1 MLPPF
6 RNEPYWDF
14 SIEKNRKEMENALKK
29 VKDEFEK
36 EYPLIINGKKIF
48 KEKKFKS
55 INPSNPKEV
64 LGYFPKADKEDIDK
78 AIEAGWQVFSIFS
91 SLPKEERASILLRVA
106 NIMRKRRF
114 ELDATIILEVGKNW
128 LEADADVCEAIDF
141 LEFYAREILRYQGEH
156 ELIPLPGEMNEIR
169 YIPLGVGAVIPPW
182 NFPLAIL
189 TGMTSAA
196 IVCGNPVILK
206 PASDSPLIGYK
217 FCEIM
222 MEAGIPD
229 GVLNFVTGSGGEIGD
244 YLVSHPKIRFI
255 AFTGSKDV
263 GLRINELAS
272 KINKGQI
279 WIKRV
284 IAEMGG
290 KDAIIIDNEIEELWE
305 DALNGV
311 LASAYGFQGQKCSA
325 CSRLIL
331 HKDIYE
337 KFLQDLKEKV
347 KNIKIGNPEKY
358 ENYLGPVINENAYNK
373 ILNYIEIGKK
383 EGKLFYGGNGLKEE
397 LGGYFIEPTIFIDIS
412 YDARIAQEEIFGPV
426 LSVIKASDF
435 EEALYFA
442 NATEY
447 GLTGSIYTK
456 NRFKIKEGKDKFFVG
471 NLYINRKCTGAL
483 VGVHP
488 FGGFNMSGTD
498 SKAGGFDYLLLFLQ
512 AKAISEK
519 L

>member
-6 RNEPYWDF
+6 RNETYLDF
-14 SIEKNRKEMENALKK
+14 SIEKNKKEMENALKK
-29 VKDEFEK
+29 VKEK
-36 EYPLIINGKKIF
+36 LAQEYPLIINGKRIF
-48 KEKKFKS
+48 KKEKFKS
-55 INPSNPKEV
+55 INPANPDEI
-64 LGYFPKADKEDIDK
+64 LGFFSKAEKEDIDK
-78 AIEAGWQVFSIFS
+78 AIESGWQVFEKFS
-91 SLPKEERASILLRVA
+91 SLPKEERASILLRAA
-106 NIMRKRRF
+106 NIMRRKRL
-114 ELDATIILEVGKNW
+114 ELVATIILEVGKNW

-141 LEFYAREILRYQGEH
+141 LEFYAREILRYQGEQ
-156 ELIPLPGEMNEIR
+156 ELTPLAGELNELR
-169 YIPLGVGAVIPPW
+169 YLPLGVGAVIPPW

-196 IVCGNPVILK
+196 LVCGNPVVLK
-206 PASDSPLIGYK
+206 PASDAPLIAYK

-222 MEAGIPD
+222 MEAGLPE
-229 GVLNFVTGSGGEIGD
+229 GVLNLITGSGGEIGD
-244 YLVSHPKIRFI
+244 YLVSHPRIRFI

-272 KINKGQI
+272 KIQKGQI

-290 KDAIIIDNEIEELWE
+290 KDAIIVDNEIDELWE
-305 DALNGV
+305 EALNGV

-337 KFLQDLKEKV
+337 RFLEDLKEKV
-347 KNIKIGNPEKY
+347 KNIKIGPPEKY

-373 ILNYIEIGKK
+373 ILNYMEIGKK
-383 EGKLFYGGNGLKEE
+383 EGKLFYGGKGLKAE
-397 LGGYFIEPTIFIDIS
+397 LFGYFIEPTIFIDVP
-412 YDARIAQEEIFGPV
+412 YDAKIAQEEIFGPV
-426 LSVIKASDF
+426 LSVIKANSF
-435 EEALYFA
+435 EEALHFA

-447 GLTGSIYTK
+447 GLTGSLYTK
-456 NRFKIKEGKDKFFVG
+456 NRYKIKEAKDKFFVG

-498 SKAGGFDYLLLFLQ
+498 SKAGGRDYLLLFLQ
-512 AKAISEK
+512 AKSISEK

>member
-6 RNEPYWDF
+6 KNEAYLDF
-14 SIEKNRKEMENALKK
+14 SIEKNKKEMEEALKK
-29 VKDEFEK
+29 VKREASK
-36 EYPLIINGKKIF
+36 EYPLIINGKKVF
-48 KEKKFKS
+48 KKEKFKS
-55 INPSNPKEV
+55 INPAHPDEI
-64 LGYFPKADKEDIDK
+64 LGFFSKAEKEDIDK
-78 AIEAGWQVFSIFS
+78 AIESGLKVFEKFS
-91 SLPKEERASILLRVA
+91 SLPKEERASILLRAA
-106 NIMRKRRF
+106 NIMRRKRL
-114 ELDATIILEVGKNW
+114 ELAATIILEVGKNW

-141 LEFYAREILRYQGEH
+141 LEFYAREILRYQGEQ
-156 ELIPLPGEMNEIR
+156 ELTPFLGEFNELR
-169 YIPLGVGAVIPPW
+169 YLPLGVGAVIPPW

-206 PASDSPLIGYK
+206 PASDAPLIAYK

-222 MEAGIPD
+222 MEAGLPE
-229 GVLNFVTGSGGEIGD
+229 GVLNFITGSGTEIGD

-272 KINKGQI
+272 KIQKGQI

-290 KDAIIIDNEIEELWE
+290 KDAIIVDNEIEELWE
-305 DALNGV
+305 EALNGV
-311 LASAYGFQGQKCSA
+311 LASAYGFSGQKCSA

-337 KFLQDLKEKV
+337 RFLEDLKEKV
-347 KNIKIGNPEKY
+347 KNIKIGPTEIY

-373 ILNYIEIGKK
+373 ILNYIEIGKR
-383 EGKLFYGGNGLKEE
+383 EGKLFYGGKGLKEE
-397 LGGYFIEPTIFIDIS
+397 LFGYFIEPTIFIDVP
-412 YDARIAQEEIFGPV
+412 YDAKIAQEEIFGPV
-426 LSVIKASDF
+426 LSVIKANDF
-435 EEALYFA
+435 EEALFFA

-447 GLTGSIYTK
+447 GLTGSVYTK
-456 NRFKIKEGKDKFFVG
+456 NRYKIKEAKDKFFVG

-498 SKAGGFDYLLLFLQ
+498 SKAGGRDYLLLFLQ
-512 AKAISEK
+512 AKSISEK

>member
-6 RNEPYWDF
+6 RNESYLDF
-14 SIEKNRKEMENALKK
+14 SIEKNRKEMENALSK
-29 VKDEFEK
+29 VKQELEK

-64 LGYFPKADKEDIDK
+64 LGYFSKADKEDIDK
-78 AIEAGWQVFSIFS
+78 AIETSWQVFPIFS
-91 SLPKEERASILLRVA
+91 SLPKEERASILLRAA

-222 MEAGIPD
+222 MEAGLPN

-311 LASAYGFQGQKCSA
+311 LTSAYGFQGQKCSA

-337 KFLQDLKEKV
+337 KFLEDLKEKV
-347 KNIKIGNPEKY
+347 KNIKIGSPEKY
-358 ENYLGPVINENAYNK
+358 ENYLGPVINE
-373 ILNYIEIGKK
+373 
-383 EGKLFYGGNGLKEE
+383 
-397 LGGYFIEPTIFIDIS
+397 
-412 YDARIAQEEIFGPV
+412 
-426 LSVIKASDF
+426 
-435 EEALYFA
+435 
-442 NATEY
+442 
-447 GLTGSIYTK
+447 
-456 NRFKIKEGKDKFFVG
+456 
-471 NLYINRKCTGAL
+471 
-483 VGVHP
+483 
-488 FGGFNMSGTD
+488 
-498 SKAGGFDYLLLFLQ
+498 
-512 AKAISEK
+512 
-519 L
+519 